1 MKILLAID
9 DSICSESAVET
20 LIRQYKPAET
30 EVLVLHAIESVK
42 LMPVSYSYGMGP
54 IFPQD
59 YTSIIQRWRSEGEAL
74 AARTAKRLEA
84 AGFKASSQVEESDA
98 RDLILTHAEQW
109 HPDLILLGSHGR
121 KGLDRFLLGSVS
133 ESVARH
139 APCSV
144 EIVRPPAMA
153 A

>member
-9 DSICSESAVET
+9 DSICSEAAVDM
-20 LIRQYKPAET
+20 LIRQYKPVET
-30 EVLVLHAIESVK
+30 EVLLLHAIESVK

-54 IFPQD
+54 VFPQD
-59 YTSIIQRWRSEGEAL
+59 YTSIIQRWRNEGEAL
-74 AARTAKRLEA
+74 ATRTIQRLEA
-84 AGFKASSQVEESDA
+84 AGFKASSHVAEGDA

-139 APCSV
+139 AACSV
-144 EIVRPPAMA
+144 EIVRPPAIA